1 MYGVAAGVTADAAQD
16 SPRRSPA
23 ARTIQQRYSIRQP
36 LAQGQPGAA
45 RLVAM
50 IGAARAIEL
59 LVRRELSAEELA
71 RQCLDRIGAREPE
84 VQAFEVLDAEGALR
98 EARRIDGLRER
109 PQLCGLPV
117 AIKDLIDTADLP
129 TAYGSPIYR
138 GHRPTKDAAC
148 VRALREA
155 GAVILG
161 KTVTTEFAVY
171 QPGKTR
177 NPHDPSR
184 TPGGSSSGSAAA
196 VADGMVHAA
205 LGTQTAASVIRP
217 ASFCGVIGWK
227 PPHGAL
233 SLEGVHPLAPSLDT
247 LGFFVREVEDV
258 PHLLAAL
265 HGARPR
271 PMPAPPAR
279 PLLALCRTELW
290 SLADPSTQAAVEEA
304 AARLSRSGAE
314 VRELKLPASF
324 DGLAAAQTAIMN
336 AEAAVSLREE
346 LANHRESLSPKLR
359 EVLESGAA
367 CPPERLAAAR
377 AQAAAC
383 RAELDALA
391 RPFDALLTPA
401 AKGEAPVGLGATGD
415 PIFSRIW
422 TLLGTACATLPV
434 LRGPAGMPI
443 GLQLVGRRGGEDA
456 LLAAAA
462 FASSAL

>member
-1 MYGVAAGVTADAAQD
+1 
-16 SPRRSPA
+16 
-23 ARTIQQRYSIRQP
+23 
-36 LAQGQPGAA
+36 
-45 RLVAM
+45 M

-59 LVRRELSAEELA
+59 LSRRELSAEELVV
-71 RQCLDRIGAREPE
+71 QCIDRIIAREAE
-84 VQAFEVLDAEGALR
+84 VQAFEVLDAEGAVR
-98 EARRIDGLRER
+98 EARRIDELPHR

-129 TAYGSPIYR
+129 TSYGSPIHR
-138 GHRPTKDAAC
+138 GHRPSEDAAC
-148 VRALREA
+148 VRALRTA

-171 QPGKTR
+171 HPGKTR
-177 NPHDPSR
+177 NPRDPSR

-205 LGTQTAASVIRP
+205 LGTQTAGSVIRP

-233 SLEGVHPLAPSLDT
+233 FLQGVHPLAPSLDT

-265 HGARPR
+265 QGTKPR
-271 PMPAPPAR
+271 PMPAPPKR
-279 PLLALCRTELW
+279 PSFALCRTESW
-290 SLADPSTQAAVEEA
+290 PEADPSTRAALEEA
-304 AARLSRSGAE
+304 AARLARSGAE
-314 VRELKLPASF
+314 VRELELPPSF
-324 DGLAAAQTAIMN
+324 TGLAAAQTLIMN
-336 AEAAVSLREE
+336 AEAAISLRQE
-346 LANHRESLSPKLR
+346 LAHHRAALSPRLR
-359 EVLESGAA
+359 EILDAGAA
-367 CPPERLAAAR
+367 CPPAQLAAAR
-377 AQAAAC
+377 DQAARC
-383 RAELDALA
+383 RAEFDALA
-391 RPFDALLTPA
+391 GQFDALLTPA

-434 LRGPAGMPI
+434 LRGPAGLPV

-462 FASSAL
+462 FVAKAL